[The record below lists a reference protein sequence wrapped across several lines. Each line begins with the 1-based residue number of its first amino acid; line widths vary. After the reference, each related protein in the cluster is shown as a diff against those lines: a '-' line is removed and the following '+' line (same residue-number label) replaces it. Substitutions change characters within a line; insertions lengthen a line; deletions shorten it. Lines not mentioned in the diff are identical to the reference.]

1 MYMLKSIVSIALFAA
16 YAVAQ
21 STIAFTSVPTAVSAG
36 QSYTLEWT
44 GGDPTQVR
52 GWNRRH

>member
-52 GWNRRH
+52 AWNRRR